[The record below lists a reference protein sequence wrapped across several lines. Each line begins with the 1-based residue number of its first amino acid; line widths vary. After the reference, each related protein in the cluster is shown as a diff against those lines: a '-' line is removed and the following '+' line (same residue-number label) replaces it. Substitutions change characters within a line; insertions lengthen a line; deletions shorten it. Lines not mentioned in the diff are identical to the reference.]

1 MMRITVK
8 ATGRLVRFLP
18 AGATGMTA
26 QLEVSESATPSDVI
40 RQLGMPEDGSYLV
53 VLNGASLPSAERA
66 SRPLAENDNL
76 AIMPPLKGG

>member
-1 MMRITVK
+1 VKITVK

-18 AGATGMTA
+18 PEATGKTA
-26 QLEVSESATPSDVI
+26 PLEVSAGATPSDVI

-53 VLNGASLPSAERA
+53 VLNGSSVPSAERA
-66 SRPLAENDNL
+66 SRPLAESDNL

>member
-1 MMRITVK
+1 MRITVK

-26 QLEVSESATPSDVI
+26 RLEVAAGATPNDVI
-40 RQLGMPEDGSYLV
+40 RQLAMPETGSYLV
-53 VLNGASLPSAERA
+53 VLNGTAVTKAGRAEHQ
-66 SRPLAENDNL
+66 LAEDDKL

>member
-1 MMRITVK
+1 VKITVK

-18 AGATGMTA
+18 AEATGMTA
-26 QLEVSESATPSDVI
+26 PLEVATGASPSDVI

-53 VLNGASLPSAERA
+53 VLNGASVPSAERA
-66 SRPLAENDNL
+66 SRQLAENDNL